1 MAGLQGPLKNDLPE
15 KARTSALRDM
25 TKKGRK
31 SFLKKTLLQIKNS
44 LYLCP
49 PQTGILLGGSL
60 EKGETIFE
68 KLGSKRQKQQ
78 IPVSGFEESLT
89 RLNKARR
96 NKMSRDSTT
105 VVK

>member
-1 MAGLQGPLKNDLPE
+1 MPSPNGDPVRGIFE
-15 KARTSALRDM
+15 KT
-25 TKKGRK
+25 
-31 SFLKKTLLQIKNS
+31 
-44 LYLCP
+44 
-49 PQTGILLGGSL
+49 
-60 EKGETIFE
+60 GETIFE

-89 RLNKARR
+89 RLEKARR